1 MEQYHFMKKMRI
13 EPNHY
18 GCLKVFALNNL
29 HAEEYA
35 EHEQMNKTA
44 YADLMNDYA
53 SWCDPDSF
61 YTKDKQ
67 KTDWLNATS
76 FTKKEST
83 SGIELHLRVAFKE
96 YGDGKR
102 FTVFYW
108 SDDDS
113 RKHVYSYHHVE
124 ILRVYDGDLKMDT
137 RVFVSLCEDYANY
150 KINEFVAK
158 LKTQLTLLDSMDT
171 IQFRWD
177 NNIFDS
183 VYAPF

>member
-1 MEQYHFMKKMRI
+1 MKKMRI
-13 EPNHY
+13 EPNQY

-53 SWCDPDSF
+53 RWSDPESD
-61 YTKDKQ
+61 YAKDE
-67 KTDWLNATS
+67 DWLNATS
-76 FTKKEST
+76 FTKREST
-83 SGIELHLRVAFKE
+83 GGIELHLRVAFKE

-113 RKHVYSYHHVE
+113 RKHIYSYHHVE

-137 RVFVSLCEDYANY
+137 GEFVSLCEDYANY
-150 KINEFVAK
+150 KISEFVAK
-158 LKTQLTLLDSMDT
+158 LKTQLTLLESMDA

>member
-1 MEQYHFMKKMRI
+1 MKKIRI
-13 EPNHY
+13 EPNQY

-53 SWCDPDSF
+53 SWCDAGSDMLSC
-61 YTKDKQ
+61 
-67 KTDWLNATS
+67 L
-76 FTKKEST
+76 TKKEGT
-83 SGIELHLRVAFKE
+83 NGIELHLRVAFKE

-124 ILRVYDGDLKMDT
+124 ILRVYDGNLKMDT
-137 RVFVSLCEDYANY
+137 GEFVSLCEDYANY
-150 KINEFVAK
+150 KISEFVAK
-158 LKTQLTLLDSMDT
+158 LKTQLTFLESMDT